1 MIAQLNNFI
10 GELAAL
16 TAALLWAIS
25 SVIYSRLGLKIPPLQ
40 LNFYK
45 GIIAIALIII
55 TLFIQGAA
63 FTNLS
68 FSTIALLTFSGII
81 GIGLGDTAYFAALNS
96 LGARRTL
103 LLETS
108 SPPMGAL
115 LALIFIGEQLS
126 TSVWCG
132 ILLTI
137 IGIAWVISERNPVDN
152 ISVSGQGIIWGILA
166 AIAQA
171 TGAVISRFA
180 LLQSDISPLQSTLIR
195 LVGGTII
202 VTGLLFLPVAKQ
214 TEVKWQLSGRSLGI
228 IARQFVAVKQFVGGV
243 PPLKET
249 AEPFREVPSVVE
261 TVEVA
266 IAAMMSTYLGI
277 WLQQTSLKFAP
288 TGIAQTFLATSPLFI
303 LPIVALQGERISLRA
318 VLGVVVS
325 LGGIAI
331 MFIR

>member
-1 MIAQLNNFI
+1 MTVNNYI
-10 GELAAL
+10 GEIAAL
-16 TAALLWAIS
+16 SAALLWAIS
-25 SVIYSRLGLKIPPLQ
+25 SVVYSRLGLKIPPLQ
-40 LNFYK
+40 LNLYK
-45 GIIAIALIII
+45 GIIAIAFILI
-55 TLFIQGAA
+55 TLLIQGAT
-63 FTNLS
+63 FTGLS
-68 FSTIALLTFSGII
+68 TSTIVLLTLSGII
-81 GIGLGDTAYFAALNS
+81 GIGLGDTAYFSALNS

-115 LALIFIGEQLS
+115 LALIFIGEQLVYS
-126 TSVWCG
+126 AWCG

-137 IGIAWVISERNPVDN
+137 LGIAWVISERNPVN
-152 ISVSGQGIIWGILA
+152 NTSVSRSGIVWGLLA

-180 LLQSDISPLQSTLIR
+180 LIQSDISPLESTLIR

-202 VTGLLFLPVAKQ
+202 VVGLLLFPSAKQ
-214 TEVKWQLSGRSLGI
+214 TATKWRLSWRSLSI
-228 IARQFVAVKQFVGGV
+228 IARQLVARVRCGQALSRV
-243 PPLKET
+243 E
-249 AEPFREVPSVVE
+249 E

-266 IAAMMSTYLGI
+266 IAAFGSTYLGI

-303 LPIVALQGERISLRA
+303 LPIVALQGEKISLRA
-318 VLGVVVS
+318 IFGVVIS
-325 LGGIAI
+325 LAGIAL

>member
-45 GIIAIALIII
+45 GIIAIAFILL
-55 TLFIQGAA
+55 TLSIQGAA

-68 FSTIALLTFSGII
+68 FSTIALLTLSGII

-126 TSVWCG
+126 LSVWCG

-152 ISVSGQGIIWGILA
+152 ISVSRQGIIWGILA

-171 TGAVISRFA
+171 VGAVISRFA
-180 LLQSDISPLQSTLIR
+180 LLQSDISPLESTLIR
-195 LVGGTII
+195 LVGGTVI
-202 VTGLLFLPVAKQ
+202 VVGLLFLPVAKQ

-228 IARQFVAVKQFVGGV
+228 IARQFVAEGSLRCRNCRGCDRSYDEYLSGYLATADIPQICSYRNCSNLFSYQPFV
-243 PPLKET
+243 
-249 AEPFREVPSVVE
+249 
-261 TVEVA
+261 
-266 IAAMMSTYLGI
+266 YL
-277 WLQQTSLKFAP
+277 THS
-288 TGIAQTFLATSPLFI
+288 GIA
-303 LPIVALQGERISLRA
+303 GRKN
-318 VLGVVVS
+318 
-325 LGGIAI
+325 
-331 MFIR
+331 